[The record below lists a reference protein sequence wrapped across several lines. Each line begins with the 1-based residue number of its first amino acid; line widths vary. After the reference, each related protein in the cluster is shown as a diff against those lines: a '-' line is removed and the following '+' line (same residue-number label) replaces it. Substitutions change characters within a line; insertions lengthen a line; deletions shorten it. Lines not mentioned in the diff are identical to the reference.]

1 MLFNDIKIYW
11 SKILYPNKNQQ
22 VLLCNILIKNL
33 KIKYLHD
40 ALKNYMESFQAI
52 KRQSTV

>member
-40 ALKNYMESFQAI
+40 ALKNYMESFQSI